1 MVDANIPDIKHR
13 DRDVHEHFL
22 DKFRLDLSEEDAIK
36 HFESLLPTSYFTA
49 MLDMVHHWAQYV
61 QFPFRFQLLPFR
73 FSFADGIDRYWR
85 A

>member
-1 MVDANIPDIKHR
+1 MADANIPDIKH
-13 DRDVHEHFL
+13 RDVHEHFL

-49 MLDMVHHWAQYV
+49 MLDMVHHWAQCVFYIRNFKSLNLSGV
-61 QFPFRFQLLPFR
+61 LITDTVL
-73 FSFADGIDRYWR
+73 RYWR